1 MWHPVKQTLG
11 HTLQARPRPSFA
23 EGVSLGT
30 QVPPPLPH
38 SIPERGEGR
47 GWGHSMSRAEV
58 LPSPFS
64 RPSLGTWSHVTSS
77 SRGPVS
83 PAQTPSLGDVSY
95 EH

>member
-11 HTLQARPRPSFA
+11 HTLQAQPRPSFA

-30 QVPPPLPH
+30 QVPPPSLPH

-58 LPSPFS
+58 LPSPFLVH
-64 RPSLGTWSHVTSS
+64 PWEHGLMSH
-77 SRGPVS
+77 PV
-83 PAQTPSLGDVSY
+83 AGDLCPQLK
-95 EH
+95 HPL